1 MTLEQTV
8 KRLFIG
14 PSGIRA
20 GWSTLL
26 FLVIL
31 FGVTIAL
38 SGVLAW
44 VAPYVLSQLREV
56 GGASPLARRMG
67 AATGLEA
74 VAVIIATA
82 VMAAIEGRSPL
93 AYGLADRRAP
103 VRFLAGLAC
112 GFVALSALVGV
123 LLATGHLS
131 LDGVAERGETAVHD
145 AAMWGVVFLLVGV
158 LEELLTRGYLQAT
171 LARGIGFWPAA
182 LLMSTLFGALHRPN
196 AGESIIGLVAAGSVG
211 LLLCFSLWWSGSLWW
226 AIGFH
231 AGWDWTQS
239 FFYGTADSGTMIEGH
254 WLASHPLGAT
264 WLSGGTVGPEGSVIV
279 FVVMAILVPVIA
291 VILRRP
297 TTPSAQG
304 QPVEAHP

>member
-1 MTLEQTV
+1 MTPEHMV

-20 GWSTLL
+20 GWSALL
-26 FLVIL
+26 FLVIV
-31 FGVTIAL
+31 FAVTIAL
-38 SGVLAW
+38 SEVLVW
-44 VAPYVLSQLREV
+44 VAPYVLSELREV
-56 GGASPLARRMG
+56 GGSSAMARRMG

-93 AYGLADRRAP
+93 AYGLADRRGLA
-103 VRFLAGLAC
+103 RFLAGLGW
-112 GFVALSALVGV
+112 GFVALSALVGM

-131 LDGVAERGETAVHD
+131 LDGIAERGVMAVHD
-145 AAMWGVVFLLVGV
+145 GAVWGVVFLLVGG

-171 LARGIGFWPAA
+171 LGRGIGFWPAA
-182 LLMSTLFGALHRPN
+182 VLMSTLFGALHRLN
-196 AGESIIGLVAAGSVG
+196 GGESTIGVVAAGSVG

-239 FFYGTADSGTMIEGH
+239 FFYGTADSGTMVEGH

-279 FVVMAILVPVIA
+279 FVVMTILVPVIA
-291 VILRRP
+291 VTLRRRA
-297 TTPSAQG
+297 TPSAEG
-304 QPVEAHP
+304 QPLEAHP